1 MSYSNAKIT
10 AVGLVT
16 NTYSFSYNEVRTGFT
31 FAGLSTSALM
41 VDNGSHPTIKLYA
54 QAQTAANNYC
64 AIVAEY
70 LCSNV

>member
-1 MSYSNAKIT
+1 MMIIIE
-10 AVGLVT
+10 GLMPSIIIESIL
-16 NTYSFSYNEVRTGFT
+16 NSD
-31 FAGLSTSALM
+31 LM
-41 VDNGSHPTIKLYA
+41 LDNGSHPTIKLYA